1 MHRVQITTLQRGQV
15 SVYCQDVSVNQRLVI
30 SRVDARHWE
39 LARALWMGGK
49 WVTQELIATYP
60 AQAVALVQAGAW
72 FERVALATAPPAA
85 QACTVC
91 GWAAGPLNGD
101 GLCYQCGDP
110 DAAAWDATH
119 RIR

>member
-1 MHRVQITTLQRGQV
+1 MQQVQITTLQRGQL
-15 SVYCQDVSVNQRLVI
+15 SVYCQDVGVNQRLVI

-72 FERVALATAPPAA
+72 FERLALATATPAPPACT
-85 QACTVC
+85 AC
-91 GWAAGPLNGD
+91 GAGPLNVD
-101 GLCYQCGDP
+101 GLCHQCGDP
-110 DAAAWDATH
+110 GAAAWDAD
-119 RIR
+119 RRRR

>member
-39 LARALWMGGK
+39 LARSLWTGGK
-49 WVTQELIATYP
+49 WVTQELIDTYP

-72 FERVALATAPPAA
+72 FERVALATATPAA

-91 GWAAGPLNGD
+91 GWAAGPLNAD
-101 GLCYQCGDP
+101 G
-110 DAAAWDATH
+110 

>member
-1 MHRVQITTLQRGQV
+1 MHRVQITTLQRGQL

-39 LARALWMGGK
+39 LARARWTGDK
-49 WVTQELIATYP
+49 WVTQELIDTYP

-72 FERVALATAPPAA
+72 FERVAHATATPAA

-91 GWAAGPLNGD
+91 GWEGPLNVD
-101 GLCYQCGDP
+101 GLCHQCGDP